1 MEDTVDSWI
10 LQKRKK
16 KKKKKFPLKPKINAI
31 KNIFLKLKKLGN

>member
-10 LQKRKK
+10 LQKRK